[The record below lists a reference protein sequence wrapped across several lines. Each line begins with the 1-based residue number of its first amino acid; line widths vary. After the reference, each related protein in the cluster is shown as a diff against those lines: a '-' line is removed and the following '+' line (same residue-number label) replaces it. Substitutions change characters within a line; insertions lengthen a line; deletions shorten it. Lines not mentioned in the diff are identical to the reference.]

1 MPDFP
6 PYPSGLRLAGRR
18 VVVVGGGHVAQRR
31 IPALIA
37 VGADVVVV
45 AREVTPAVEG
55 LASEITLHLRDFTE
69 SDLDD
74 AWYAIA
80 ATDDPATNEAVA
92 KAAEE
97 RRIFCVRSD
106 DARDATAWTPAVGRH
121 EGVTVA
127 VLGNREPR
135 KSAAVRDEIM
145 HALREGVLTTTPDR
159 TPGVVLVGGGPGD
172 PEMVTIAARN
182 ALASADVVVADRL
195 APRELLAELSPDCEL
210 IDVAK
215 LPRGRSAAQEFIN
228 RVIVEKALEG
238 KRVVRFKGGDN
249 FVFGRGYE
257 EVIACQAAG
266 VPVTVIPG
274 LSSSISVPGRVGIPV
289 THRGVAH
296 EFTVISG
303 HIPPG
308 HPDSLVEWPAV
319 AQLKGTIVLLM
330 AVENAPAIASALIDG
345 GRPHDTPVAVIMDGT
360 MPEERTVLSTLGELA
375 DDLVAE
381 NVKPP
386 AIIVVG
392 EVVAVANPQRFPRG

>member
-31 IPALIA
+31 VPALIA

-45 AREVTPAVEG
+45 APRGDAGRRGAEG
-55 LASEITLHLRDFTE
+55 GDHAGTCASSSE

-80 ATDDPATNEAVA
+80 ATDDPADQRGASPRPPRSA
-92 KAAEE
+92 GSSASAATT
-97 RRIFCVRSD
+97 R
-106 DARDATAWTPAVGRH
+106 RDATAWTPAVGRH
-121 EGVTVA
+121 GGVTVA

-145 HALREGVLTTTPDR
+145 HALRDGVDHAHDAETAR
-159 TPGVVLVGGGPGD
+159 LVSCSWA
-172 PEMVTIAARN
+172 AAR
-182 ALASADVVVADRL
+182 ATRRWSPSPPATRSHRPTSSSRTGSRRASSS
-195 APRELLAELSPDCEL
+195 PSCSPDVEL

-228 RVIVEKALEG
+228 KVIVEKALEG

-266 VPVTVIPG
+266 VPVTVVPG
-274 LSSSISVPGRVGIPV
+274 LSSVDLRARPGRHPGDPPR
-289 THRGVAH
+289 RGPRVHGHLRPPPARPRRVAGR
-296 EFTVISG
+296 VAG
-303 HIPPG
+303 RG
-308 HPDSLVEWPAV
+308 PAP
-319 AQLKGTIVLLM
+319 GTIVLLM
-330 AVENAPAIASALIDG
+330 AVENAPAIAAGPGRRRPAG
-345 GRPHDTPVAVIMDGT
+345 GHTGR
-360 MPEERTVLSTLGELA
+360 R
-375 DDLVAE
+375 
-381 NVKPP
+381 
-386 AIIVVG
+386 
-392 EVVAVANPQRFPRG
+392 